1 MTHPVKLR
9 MYAQHARSLVI
20 FGVAAVSLC
29 SSQFSHSALAFQPAL
44 VLPVR
49 TGILIHREASKR
61 VQFSSRTPLLS
72 SPTGTTVDT
81 DVERNMP
88 TKTPL
93 VQRKYKT
100 YLWKKHLHS
109 YNINYRMEGPLD
121 GPPVLLVH
129 GFGANVNH
137 FRYQFP
143 ALVEA
148 GYRVYAIDLLGFG
161 ASDKPKEE
169 EYCIELWVDLLVDF
183 LKAMDM
189 DMGSDERKSNKWVV
203 GGNSIGGLCSLS
215 VTEKLPDLV
224 RGCVLFNC
232 SGGMTGFRYTE
243 LPIFIRPI
251 LYFVQKVVLGQ
262 HLGGRFFQNFK
273 SRENVESILVQQG
286 VYGDTT
292 NVNDELLEI
301 LLGPSED
308 DGAQEVFLKVFA
320 GPPGPTPESIL
331 PNINVPIL
339 ALWGDSDPWTPLE
352 GGLHP
357 GSTFGNYTDDFKLVS
372 LPGAGHCPHDEAPG
386 LVNKEMISWLKEL
399 DV

>member
-1 MTHPVKLR
+1 
-9 MYAQHARSLVI
+9 
-20 FGVAAVSLC
+20 
-29 SSQFSHSALAFQPAL
+29 LAFQPAL
-44 VLPVR
+44 VPPVLR
-49 TGILIHREASKR
+49 TGMQREAPQT
-61 VQFSSRTPLLS
+61 VHFSRTPLMSL
-72 SPTGTTVDT
+72 PAGATVDT
-81 DVERNMP
+81 TDVDRNMP
-88 TKTPL
+88 TQKPL

-109 YNINYRMEGPLD
+109 YDINYRVEGPLD

-148 GYRVYAIDLLGFG
+148 GYRVYAVDLLGFG

-189 DMGSDERKSNKWVV
+189 NIDERKSNKWVV
-203 GGNSIGGLCSLS
+203 GGNSIGGLCSLG

-232 SGGMTGFRYTE
+232 AGGMTGFRYNE

-262 HLGGRFFQNFK
+262 QLGARFFQNFK
-273 SRENVESILVQQG
+273 SRENVESILLQQG

-292 NVNDELLEI
+292 NVDDELLEI

-357 GSTFGNYTDDFKLVS
+357 GSTFGS
-372 LPGAGHCPHDEAPG
+372 
-386 LVNKEMISWLKEL
+386 
-399 DV
+399 